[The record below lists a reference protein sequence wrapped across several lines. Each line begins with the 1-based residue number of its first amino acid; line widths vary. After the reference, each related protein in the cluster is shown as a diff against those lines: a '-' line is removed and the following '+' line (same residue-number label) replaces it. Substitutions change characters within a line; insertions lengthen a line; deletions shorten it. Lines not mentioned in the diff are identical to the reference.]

1 MRRREIPTTTVI
13 PELLARIGKGKLLTH
28 QEEIALSKRAK
39 VGDGKARQRL
49 IEKNLRLVISVAKK
63 YRGYGLP
70 FEDLIQEGNVGL
82 IKAVEKFDPDRG
94 FRFSTYATWWIRQAV
109 GRAVADKARA
119 IRVPVN
125 KTLKI
130 RKMGRTYNELSA
142 EIGREPTDKEVAEQL
157 KWSLDEVHVV
167 KNILPDAMSLN
178 KPLGSAEDASEV
190 GDLMEDVQA
199 PDIPGTVIQEMENAQ
214 LHEVIERLLPERAQY
229 VLVRRYGLDN
239 CEPATLAKLSEEL
252 DISRERVRQI
262 QLEAEQLL
270 TAVWNQENHAF
281 FQGGGTTAME
291 AAPTAA
297 AE

>member
-1 MRRREIPTTTVI
+1 MRRREIPTTTGI
-13 PELLARIGKGKLLTH
+13 PELLPSYLSRIDKGKLLTH
-28 QEEIALSKRAK
+28 QEEIDLSKRAK
-39 VGDGKARQRL
+39 VGDEKARQRL

-94 FRFSTYATWWIRQAV
+94 YRFATYATWWIRQAV
-109 GRAVADKARA
+109 GRAVADKGRT
-119 IRVPVN
+119 IRVPGD

-130 RKMGRTYNELSA
+130 RKMGRTYNELSV
-142 EIGREPTDKEVAEQL
+142 EMGREPTDGEVAERL

-178 KPLGSAEDASEV
+178 KRLGPAEDASEV

-214 LHEVIERLLPERAQY
+214 LHEAIEWLLPERAQY
-229 VLVRRYGLDN
+229 ILVRRYGLDN
-239 CEPATLAKLSEEL
+239 REPATLAKLSEEL
-252 DISRERVRQI
+252 DISKERVRQI
-262 QLEAEQLL
+262 QLDAEQLL
-270 TAVWNQENHAF
+270 TAV
-281 FQGGGTTAME
+281 
-291 AAPTAA
+291 
-297 AE
+297 